1 MSELTSKIINET
13 KVYYCIDCGK
23 CTSMCPVSRVYE
35 GYSPR
40 LNVEKALLGF
50 DSELKK
56 SRELWSCLTCNLCS
70 EKCPSG
76 VEYNEFIKKVR
87 IEAYEAG
94 EKGRCSHGGTLF
106 TLMRLMA
113 NLETSQNR
121 LQWVSD
127 GLQIS
132 TKGDI
137 LYFTG
142 CLPYFEFFF
151 EEIETSTLNI
161 AKSVIWT
168 LNKAGIKPVVMND
181 ERCCGHDLLWTG
193 DLENF
198 DKLSRINLDA
208 IKRTGA
214 RKVITS
220 CPECYRTLKE
230 DYPQFLGK
238 FRFEVVHISEFIAEL
253 IQGGKIEFD
262 NELEEKVTYH
272 DPCRL
277 GRHMGIFDEPRRVLN
292 SIPGIELVEMKKN
305 RSDSMCCG
313 TSAWVNCESYSKQMQ
328 IKLLREAKA
337 TGADLLVTSCPKCQI
352 HLKCTLH
359 DETLVERNKIY
370 TEIND
375 LTVLVA
381 KALGIGSDF

>member
-1 MSELTSKIINET
+1 M
-13 KVYYCIDCGK
+13 
-23 CTSMCPVSRVYE
+23 
-35 GYSPR
+35 
-40 LNVEKALLGF
+40 
-50 DSELKK
+50 
-56 SRELWSCLTCNLCS
+56 TCNLCS

-76 VEYNEFIKKVR
+76 VKYNEFIKNVR

-94 EKGRCSHGGTLF
+94 EKGRCAHGGTLF

-121 LQWVSD
+121 LKWVSD

-142 CLPYFEFFF
+142 CLPYFEVFF
-151 EEIETSTLNI
+151 EEIETNTISI
-161 AKSVIWT
+161 AKSAIWI

-193 DLENF
+193 DQENF
-198 DKLSRINLDA
+198 EKLSRINLDA
-208 IKRTGA
+208 IRRTGA
-214 RKVITS
+214 RKVVTS

-238 FRFEVVHISEFIAEL
+238 FSFEVVHISEFIDEL

-262 NELEEKVTYH
+262 EELKEKVTYH

-292 SIPGIELVEMKKN
+292 CIPGIELVEMKKN
-305 RSDSMCCG
+305 RSDSVCCG
-313 TSAWVNCESYSKQMQ
+313 TSAWVNCESHSKQMQ
-328 IKLLREAKA
+328 IKLLREANA
-337 TGADLLVTSCPKCQI
+337 TGANLLVTSCPKCQI
-352 HLKCTLH
+352 HLKCTQH
-359 DETLVERNKIY
+359 DETLIERNEIF

-381 KALGIGSDF
+381 KALGIGGDI